1 MKSLFPLIEYKED
14 EPVVSFN
21 STAIDYL
28 QAIYQGRIEPD
39 FTRMRAA
46 SLALPFESPKL
57 QATASVR
64 FDLDF
69 GAKLDWAILRSAK
82 HRLIPNAPLDQPAAP
97 SEFRRR
103 F

>member
-1 MKSLFPLIEYKED
+1 MFPLIEYKED
-14 EPVVSFN
+14 EPVVFFN
-21 STAIDYL
+21 GSALDYL

-46 SLALPFESPKL
+46 SIALPFESPKL
-57 QATASVR
+57 QATATVR

-69 GAKLDWAILRSAK
+69 AAKLERAMVRSAK
-82 HRLIPNAPLDQPAAP
+82 HRLIPNSPLDRPAAP